1 MLIRRLPQ
9 HERSAY
15 AAHLKRLS
23 PDDRHLRFT
32 RAGVSDEWIDHHVT
46 NIPEDGLILVGMLR
60 DRVIAAAH
68 VAFDSDSAV
77 AEVGISVD
85 VEHRSGGL
93 GSELFN
99 QAVVFARNRR
109 AEKLYTLCL
118 SDNRGMVA
126 LARRAGMEIE
136 FSQGEAEAHLPLPP
150 PDPLSVSQEMSS
162 GLFAVFRDWAELF
175 DRYGA
180 LVNGAAPPGR
190 AKG

>member
-1 MLIRRLPQ
+1 MLIRRLA
-9 HERSAY
+9 HHDRSAY

-23 PDDRHLRFT
+23 PDDRHLRFA
-32 RAGVSDEWIDHHVT
+32 RAGVNDAWIDSHVAA
-46 NIPEDGLILVGMLR
+46 IPEDGLILVGMAR

-77 AEVGISVD
+77 AEVGLSVD
-85 VEHRSGGL
+85 AEHRSGGL
-93 GSELFN
+93 GTDLFN

-126 LARRAGMEIE
+126 LARRAGMEID
-136 FSQGEAEAHLPLPP
+136 FAQGEAEAHLPLPP
-150 PDPLSVSQEMSS
+150 PDPLSVSQEMSA
-162 GLFAVFRDWAELF
+162 GLFAVFHDWADLF

-180 LVNGAAPPGR
+180 LVNGMPPPGQ